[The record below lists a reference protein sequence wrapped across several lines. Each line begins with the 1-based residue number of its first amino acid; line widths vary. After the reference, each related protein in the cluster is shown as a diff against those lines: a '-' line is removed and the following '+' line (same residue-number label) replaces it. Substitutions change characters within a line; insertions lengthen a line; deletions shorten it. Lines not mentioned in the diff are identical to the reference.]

1 MDLNITD
8 KRRTLTYLV
17 VANFLFYIGFS
28 IWQTSINN
36 FAVEDLGIGAL
47 DVGWMQS
54 FREIP
59 GLMGFLLAFIAIYLS
74 EVRIMALSVILL
86 GGGIFLSGQANDLPF
101 LLMSVLVMSFGFHMF
116 YASSD
121 AVVLMAVD
129 KENSPKTLGQLSSLG
144 AIAALFASALVYF
157 LAEPLGFRTLFMITG
172 GFVVLGGFLLL
183 PLGRA
188 QKAMTSRR
196 KITLRKKYWLF
207 YALSF
212 LMGSRRHIF
221 TTFAIFLLVQKHGI
235 SVQTTAILFFVNSVL
250 NVFAYQFIGRMVG
263 RLGERLMLSIAFGLL
278 IFIFL
283 GYAFVTS
290 LIVLF
295 VFFVVD
301 NLLFGFNLALMT
313 YFQKIAVSQEEI
325 TSNVAVEQTIN
336 HISAVIVPIIGGA
349 AWELFGSQTPFLV
362 GVGIVAVSFVLV
374 QFMKVPDIG
383 LSTAQ
388 PAVKLGHHPSN

>member
-1 MDLNITD
+1 MDLNITH
-8 KRRTLTYLV
+8 KHRTLTYLV
-17 VANFLFYIGFS
+17 VANFMFYIGFS

-86 GGGIFLSGQANDLPF
+86 GGGISLSGQANDLPF

-129 KENSPKTLGQLSSLG
+129 KENSPKTFGQLSSLG

-188 QKAMTSRR
+188 QKAMTSRH
-196 KITLRKKYWLF
+196 KITFRKKYWLF

-374 QFMKVPDIG
+374 QFMKVPDI
-383 LSTAQ
+383 T
-388 PAVKLGHHPSN
+388 PSLAEAALIES

>member
-1 MDLNITD
+1 MGSNITD
-8 KRRTLTYLV
+8 KRRTLYYLAA
-17 VANFLFYIGFS
+17 ANFLLFFGFR
-28 IWQTSINN
+28 IWQTTINN

-129 KENSPKTLGQLSSLG
+129 KENSPKTFGQLSSLG

-172 GFVVLGGFLLL
+172 GFVGFGWFLLL
-183 PLGRA
+183 PIGRA
-188 QKAMTSRR
+188 QKEMTSRH
-196 KITLRKKYWLF
+196 KITFRKKYWLF

-212 LMGSRRHIF
+212 LTGSRRHIF

-374 QFMKVPDIG
+374 QFMKVPDI
-383 LSTAQ
+383 T
-388 PAVKLGHHPSN
+388 PSLAEAALIES